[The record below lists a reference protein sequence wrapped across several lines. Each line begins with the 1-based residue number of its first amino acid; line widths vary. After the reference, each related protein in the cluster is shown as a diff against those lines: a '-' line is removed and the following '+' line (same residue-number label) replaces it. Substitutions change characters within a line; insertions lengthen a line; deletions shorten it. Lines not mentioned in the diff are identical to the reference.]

1 MVFNFSI
8 NQPIQ
13 NIEVH
18 DLATEQNVNI
28 SRQHKSKSETDISEK
43 WITGKGL
50 GWMKVKERQGT
61 NTFQLE
67 SEKSR
72 ETDENWWQQLHRSS
86 IKELKL

>member
-43 WITGKGL
+43 
-50 GWMKVKERQGT
+50 
-61 NTFQLE
+61 
-67 SEKSR
+67 
-72 ETDENWWQQLHRSS
+72 
-86 IKELKL
+86 